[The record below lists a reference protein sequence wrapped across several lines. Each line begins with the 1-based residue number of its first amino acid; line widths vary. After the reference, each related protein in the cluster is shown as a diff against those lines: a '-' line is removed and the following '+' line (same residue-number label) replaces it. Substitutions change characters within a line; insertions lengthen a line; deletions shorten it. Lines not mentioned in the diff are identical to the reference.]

1 MASIQSHNNLLQFD
15 NLQIPNSQVVLI
27 YTEWNEAIIQALCEG
42 ARKILSQFP
51 QIEITEICV
60 PGAVEIPF
68 AINQHFLAKKAS
80 AYIALG
86 CVIKGDTPHF
96 DYVCDSVTQGVTL
109 LNTQLSSPVIFGV
122 LTVHT
127 EQQAWDRLGGS
138 HGHKGEEAAI
148 AALKMMAFKE
158 SLT

>member
-1 MASIQSHNNLLQFD
+1 MASIQSHNKLLQFD

-27 YTEWNEAIIQALCEG
+27 YTEWNEAIINTLRDG
-42 ARKILSQFP
+42 ARSILANFP
-51 QIEITEICV
+51 QIEIKEICV

-68 AINQHFLAKKAS
+68 AVNQHYFAKKAA

-96 DYVCDSVTQGVTL
+96 DYVCDAVTQGVAQ
-109 LNTQLSSPVIFGV
+109 LNTTISSPVIFGI
-122 LTVHT
+122 LTVHN
-127 EQQAWDRLGGS
+127 EQQAWDRLGGT

-148 AALKMMAFKE
+148 AALKMISFKE
-158 SLT
+158 SLK